1 VWPVQW
7 GERCRGVVNSGRSA
21 VIRAVNRPLRG
32 RIALSGDKSVSIRR
46 ALFALFSHSEVC
58 LSNYGTGEDCQ
69 SALLCLEAL
78 GKIVKRSDR
87 DVIIHKGGSRTGVT
101 LDCRNSGTTARL
113 LMGILAGLDG
123 EWTIIGDES
132 LSKRPMTR
140 VAEPLG
146 KMGAE
151 ITLSEGGR
159 LPAKIVG
166 RKLSG
171 CHQDLPVA
179 SAQVKSAILL
189 AGLNAQGIT
198 SVREPMPSRDH
209 TERLLGLRQSPDQI
223 WSLDPSALGSHTLE
237 LNGAIPGDISSAAFW
252 AVAAL
257 MLPDSDVEIEGV
269 LLNPLRAAWFNTLR
283 NAGASIDARVSG
295 TQCGEQYGTLRI
307 RYSELQPL
315 HVRPE
320 DVPGLIDEV
329 VSLAVLAATI
339 SGTSRF
345 ENVGELRVKECDR
358 LQAIHDNLSA
368 LGAHSEIVGDDL
380 IIDGGEPMRGTAL
393 KTHSDHRIAM
403 AFALAGLAADGE
415 TTLDDA
421 DCCAVSYPEFF
432 DELATHFTHSVRF
445 Q

>member
-1 VWPVQW
+1 M
-7 GERCRGVVNSGRSA
+7 
-21 VIRAVNRPLRG
+21 IRAVDRPLRG

-46 ALFALFSHSEVC
+46 ALFALFSHSDVC

-69 SALLCLEAL
+69 TALLCLEAM
-78 GKIVKRSDR
+78 GRTVVRRDR
-87 DVIIHKGGSRTGVT
+87 DVTIQAGEVNSGVT

-140 VAEPLG
+140 VAEPLR

-151 ITLSEGGR
+151 ISLSEGGR

-171 CHQDLPVA
+171 CHHDLPVA

-189 AGLNAQGIT
+189 AGLHAEGVT
-198 SVREPMPSRDH
+198 SVREPLPSRDH
-209 TERLLGLRQSPDQI
+209 TERLLGLRQSPEEI
-223 WSLDPSALGSHTLE
+223 WSLDPGMLALRTLE

-283 NAGASIDARVSG
+283 NAGASIDPTVTG
-295 TQCGEQYGTLRI
+295 THCGEQIGTMRL
-307 RYSELQPL
+307 RYSELKPL
-315 HVRPE
+315 HVQADE
-320 DVPGLIDEV
+320 VPGLIDEV
-329 VSLAVLAATI
+329 VALAVLAATI
-339 SGTSRF
+339 PGRSRF
-345 ENVGELRVKECDR
+345 ERVGELRVKECDR

-368 LGAHSEIVGDDL
+368 LGAKSEIVGDDL
-380 IIDGGEPMRGTAL
+380 HIHGGAPLRGTAL
-393 KTHSDHRIAM
+393 KTFSDHRIAM
-403 AFALAGLAADGE
+403 AFALAGLKAEGE
-415 TTLDDA
+415 TSLDDA
-421 DCCAVSYPEFF
+421 ACCAVSYPEFF
-432 DELATHFTHSVRF
+432 DELATHFSSSVHL